1 MADLMN
7 PAGHSELYQLI
18 YACLGGILPALL
30 WLWFWIQEDKLHPE
44 PRGRILAAF
53 WAGMVAVPLVYPLE
67 KWAAG
72 HFGLN
77 FTTYAVW
84 AIVEESAKLVAAWI
98 VALRSRDLD
107 EPIDAP
113 EYLITVALG
122 FAALE
127 NALFILNPLL
137 AGHGMEG
144 LVTGDMRFIGASL
157 LHVVCS
163 AILGYCIGRELTKS
177 RAAQSAWRFVGLALA
192 ASLHAVFNL
201 FIIYDNGS
209 QTFLVFGCVW
219 AAVIGVLLLLEKLK
233 NQT

>member
-1 MADLMN
+1 MADIEITSTTY
-7 PAGHSELYQLI
+7 GLI
-18 YACLGGILPALL
+18 YATLGGILPALL

-44 PRGRILAAF
+44 PRGRILFAF
-53 WAGMVAVPLVYPLE
+53 WAGMIAVPLVYPLE

-72 HFGLN
+72 HFGMN
-77 FTTYAVW
+77 ATTYTIW
-84 AIVEESAKLVAAWI
+84 AFAEEALKFAMAWI
-98 VALRSRDLD
+98 VALHTRDYD

-127 NALFILNPLL
+127 NTLFILNPLL
-137 AGHGMEG
+137 EG
-144 LVTGDMRFIGASL
+144 NALQGFATGNMRFIGASL
-157 LHVVCS
+157 VHVVCS
-163 AILGYCIGRELTKS
+163 AILGYCIGREFKKGRTVRNLW
-177 RAAQSAWRFVGLALA
+177 AILGLGLAV
-192 ASLHAVFNL
+192 SLHAAFNL

-233 NQT
+233 KR